1 MSKDKKTDKDN
12 TEPIYTST
20 KINEVNVTMSG
31 LNQSFSVRVSSHDLT
46 TKELIKETQ
55 KLILTL

>member
-1 MSKDKKTDKDN
+1 MSKDKKQENKN

-31 LNQSFSVRVSSHDLT
+31 LNQSFNVRVSSHDLT

-55 KLILTL
+55 KMIMTL